1 MSTGFDM
8 KTLAVLACAAVSLVP
23 SSTIAAS
30 GPEMVDLE
38 LVIATDSSGSI
49 GDEEAAVQRQ
59 GVAAAFRNPEIA
71 KIISLGSYGKIAVA
85 YLDWSNQFDN
95 TVVVDW
101 MIIRNKET
109 AEEFATKLVEQPRT
123 YGRRTHISSAIIS
136 GMELIENNN
145 YQGTRRTID
154 ISGDGPNNGGLPL
167 APVRE
172 EAIAKGITING
183 LPILIDEG
191 GYGDANSAGIDQYYA
206 RCVIGGRGSFAIVA
220 RGFNDFARAVRRKLI
235 LEISGL
241 VPEPRYAQA
250 GNPPV
255 RDLPLPPG
263 VLRAPAERD
272 QNCDEMRGG
281 FGGFGDF
288 RGFGR

>member
-1 MSTGFDM
+1 MLKNGA
-8 KTLAVLACAAVSLVP
+8 KKLALASLLTACLVP
-23 SSTIAAS
+23 SPSLAAGA
-30 GPEMVDLE
+30 GPEKVDLE

-49 GDEEAAVQRQ
+49 GDQEAQVQRE

-71 KIISLGSYGKIAVA
+71 KIISLGVHGKIAVA

-109 AEEFATKLVEQPRT
+109 SEEFAEALVSQPRT

-136 GMELIENNN
+136 GMELIENNS
-145 YQGTRRTID
+145 YEGTRRTID

-183 LPILIDEG
+183 LPIIIDDG
-191 GYGDANSAGIDQYYA
+191 GFGNGTFGDIDQYYA
-206 RCVIGGRGSFAIVA
+206 RCVIGGRGAFAIVA

-235 LEISGL
+235 LEISDI
-241 VPEPRYAQA
+241 VPETRYAQA
-250 GNPPV
+250 TNGPIRALPPPV
-255 RDLPLPPG
+255 G

-281 FGGFGDF
+281 FGGGGF